1 MMCCASA
8 SVEASEWYLRAAVGV
23 ERSEDA
29 DFSDRDCASQ
39 QPAALFG
46 CVQGDDGKPIGAY
59 GDFGDYPVLE
69 VAFGRQI
76 LPWLRADLSVGY
88 RFEADYRGNANFL
101 SVGTDEPVSAD
112 LESWNGVVNAFV
124 DIAPL
129 TGQDLGRLST
139 ISGRESGYLSE
150 PLGSTRAGSWPRRW
164 RVA

>member
-1 MMCCASA
+1 MLVLC
-8 SVEASEWYLRAAVGV
+8 
-23 ERSEDA
+23 
-29 DFSDRDCASQ
+29 
-39 QPAALFG
+39 P
-46 CVQGDDGKPIGAY
+46 
-59 GDFGDYPVLE
+59 YPVLE

-112 LESWNGVVNAFV
+112 LESWNGMVNAFV
-124 DIAPL
+124 DIAPP

-150 PLGSTRAGSWPRRW
+150 PLGSTRAGSWRRRW